1 MDDIQ
6 ELHHYVGTASRG
18 FGGFVSS
25 YADRMK
31 AISRGDRVAFDWHS
45 PSDVVCRYLNGD
57 FRHLCHALEL
67 LKQCDA
73 DEYVGGFAQEFFDS
87 MLRLGEVA
95 ASECRR
101 FSVEIRRDFTWSAQI
116 LLAVFKP
123 RNFGTKRLPS
133 AFAGRVSRK
142 EFQRKVIDRILKVL
156 RGLMLRLRDGAR
168 LVDQKVDRLPNPF
181 WDLSRDLH
189 ALAEMIRQVQQRLA
203 FWREAFLNGLFCD
216 LAGQRRYLCLLA
228 HSQSGAG
235 EYPLN

>member
-1 MDDIQ
+1 MDDT
-6 ELHHYVGTASRG
+6 EEFHYHVEAAARG
-18 FGGFVSS
+18 FDGFVSE
-25 YADRMK
+25 YTKRIR
-31 AISRGDRVAFDWHS
+31 AISRGDRVPFDWRS
-45 PSDVVCRYLNGD
+45 PSDALRRYLNGD
-57 FRHLCHALEL
+57 FRHLSLALEM
-67 LKQCDA
+67 LKTREA
-73 DEYVGGFAQEFFDS
+73 DEFVGGFSRGFYDA

-203 FWREAFLNGLFCD
+203 FWREAFRNGLFCD